1 MRPDPAL
8 YLGPLPVVT
17 ISFEISWV
25 GSATIFVAET
35 FMPFFRLF
43 DIAGGD
49 TPVGVLLAPQS
60 AENAGLAA
68 ASVETHVDPEAF
80 PVFERQGSA
89 QWCRARSAL
98 RRVGQRVRSTGQLN
112 TRENE

>member
-1 MRPDPAL
+1 
-8 YLGPLPVVT
+8 
-17 ISFEISWV
+17 
-25 GSATIFVAET
+25 
-35 FMPFFRLF
+35 LF
-43 DIAGGD
+43 DVAGGD

-60 AENAGLAA
+60 AENAGLAT

-89 QWCRARSAL
+89 QWCRAAAHSDAAASAFGIL
-98 RRVGQRVRSTGQLN
+98 VNAN